1 MLNPTTIQL
10 ETAAKILNRHEFR
23 VMRECHD
30 VTTLA
35 NEFCVFG
42 VSTLSAAIAWCNEWL
57 AEMFC

>member
-1 MLNPTTIQL
+1 MLNPTPIQL

-42 VSTLSAAIAWCNEWL
+42 VSTLSAAIAWCN
-57 AEMFC
+57 